1 MRESSHSPSRTGRG
15 AATLRAVDDP
25 EADPDVFRGWRR
37 PGPRPP
43 GGVPP
48 GEGETLDFL
57 CGSYRVFQAARG
69 HRYSTDDLLVAWW
82 GVVSAPR
89 VERVLDLG
97 SGIGSVAM
105 AAAWKLP
112 AASFVTVEAQPFSVA
127 LARKSVRY
135 NGLEGRFRVLE
146 GDLRDP
152 EPLSGEAPF
161 DLVLGAPPY
170 FEPGTATEARHPQA
184 VPARITRRGGVAA
197 YASAAR
203 RAIAPGG
210 LFAFVWPA
218 SRRAEA
224 EVALEAERLFLL
236 KRRDVVFRE
245 GDPPLVTLFA
255 ASRAEDLPADL
266 PWGPEGFPVVPPP
279 LVVRR
284 RDGRHTTEYAALRLS
299 MGFPPGDLMPRRAP

>member
-1 MRESSHSPSRTGRG
+1 MDRG
-15 AATLRAVDDP
+15 DDD
-25 EADPDVFRGWRR
+25 EAFRGWRR

-43 GGVPP
+43 GGEEPA
-48 GEGETLDFL
+48 EGETLDFL
-57 CGSYRVFQAARG
+57 CGRFRIFQAERG

-89 VERVLDLG
+89 VERLLDLG

-112 AASFVTVEAQPFSVA
+112 GARVVTLEAQPFSLA

-135 NGLEGRFRVLE
+135 NGLSDRFRLRE

-152 EPLSGEAPF
+152 GDLAGEEPF

-184 VPARITRRGGVAA
+184 VPARITLRGAIGDYAA
-197 YASAAR
+197 AAR
-203 RAIAPGG
+203 RNLAPGG
-210 LFAFVWPA
+210 LFAFVWPTA
-218 SRRAEA
+218 RGAEA
-224 EVALEAERLFLL
+224 DEALGRERLVLL
-236 KRRDVVFRE
+236 RRRDVVFRE
-245 GDPPLVTLFA
+245 GDRPLVALYA
-255 ASRAEDLPADL
+255 ASRGEDFPGDL
-266 PWGPEGFPVVPPP
+266 SCGREGFPVLEPP

-284 RDGRHTTEYAALRLS
+284 KDGRHTTAYAALRVS
-299 MGFPPGDLMPRRAP
+299 MGFPPGELSIHRRASPA